1 MRLTKMRKFKLIILS
16 LCLLIV
22 STFAFEIQLDEQMNL
37 YTHDS
42 PIDSAKTHQPE
53 LNIKSPS

>member
-1 MRLTKMRKFKLIILS
+1 MRKFKLSLLS

-42 PIDSAKTHQPE
+42 PIDFAKTHQPE
-53 LNIKSPS
+53 PTIKSPS